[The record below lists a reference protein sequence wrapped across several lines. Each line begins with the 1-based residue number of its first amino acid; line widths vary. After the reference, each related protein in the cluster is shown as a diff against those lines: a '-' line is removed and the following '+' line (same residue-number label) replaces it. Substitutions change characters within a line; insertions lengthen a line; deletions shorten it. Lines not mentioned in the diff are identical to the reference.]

1 MQIQSMHFQARST
14 EKLADTRLQRNLRRL
29 ADKFVTARA
38 DSMTEIDFEATRE
51 SAVERRNRSIEKLDL
66 WLELFEQRATESG
79 ATVLFAESAAQA
91 SEMVLAIAKKHGA
104 KTVTK
109 SKSMVSEEMA
119 LNDALSAAGVEPIET
134 DLGEYILQINDNE
147 APSHIIAPVIHK
159 DKEEI
164 SELFS
169 RVHQQPRLSG
179 IPELTRE
186 AREQL
191 RPKFME
197 ADMGVT
203 GGNFVIAETGSVA
216 LVTNEGN
223 EGMVTIMPKVHV
235 VVTGIEKVLP
245 TLEDFATMLRLLTRS
260 ATGQSI
266 SNYVSL
272 LTGVR
277 AADEPDGPD
286 HLYFVLVDGGR
297 SSLLGSEFQD
307 MLRCIRC
314 GACMNHCPVYQKIG
328 GHAYGWVY
336 PGPMGSV
343 LTPSYQGLENTLDL
357 PQAATL
363 CGECHVVCPVSIP
376 LPNLLRKLRERQFER
391 HLRPFA
397 ERMGLAV
404 WAYVAARTPLYRLVT
419 SLVSVFLRLSGGRR
433 HRIGGLAV
441 ANGWSQFRDIPT
453 PRGGTFSSRYPGW
466 ATARALAK
474 SQTRRGPR

>member
-91 SEMVLAIAKKHGA
+91 SEMVVAIAKKHGA

-260 ATGQSI
+260 ATGKSI

-277 AADEPDGPD
+277 AAD
-286 HLYFVLVDGGR
+286 
-297 SSLLGSEFQD
+297 
-307 MLRCIRC
+307 
-314 GACMNHCPVYQKIG
+314 
-328 GHAYGWVY
+328 
-336 PGPMGSV
+336 
-343 LTPSYQGLENTLDL
+343 
-357 PQAATL
+357 
-363 CGECHVVCPVSIP
+363 
-376 LPNLLRKLRERQFER
+376 
-391 HLRPFA
+391 
-397 ERMGLAV
+397 
-404 WAYVAARTPLYRLVT
+404 
-419 SLVSVFLRLSGGRR
+419 
-433 HRIGGLAV
+433 
-441 ANGWSQFRDIPT
+441 
-453 PRGGTFSSRYPGW
+453 
-466 ATARALAK
+466 
-474 SQTRRGPR
+474 